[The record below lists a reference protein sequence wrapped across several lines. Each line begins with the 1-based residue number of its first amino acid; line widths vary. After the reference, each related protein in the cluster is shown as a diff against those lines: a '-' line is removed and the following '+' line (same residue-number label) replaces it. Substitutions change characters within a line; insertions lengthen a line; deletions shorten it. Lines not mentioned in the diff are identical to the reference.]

1 MTKLSQDELIKKYP
15 DYKKYPKYNGVYTS
29 RLKKV
34 LSEDNFSGVLQIQK
48 IVWKKGERVVFSEN
62 DQIISDS
69 VSTSAS
75 LNTLLEKNKKDI
87 LSLIKQKP
95 TLSLED
101 RKQKK
106 EKNLSNDKLKP
117 TIDALKKVDKSL
129 NNEYIIRENQD
140 FDSLFQ
146 KLPDF
151 WKEHMFMKKKVY
163 VWVVSSVDNKK
174 IKVCIW
180 KHDKNPIYFD
190 VNIFDI
196 FGKRKYLKW
205 DKVFLDS
212 RKKPLTLAS
221 QKEFNRQRLADL
233 RRLGIYLNSKK
244 PIIYKTQSWKV
255 IKGHVVWLS
264 QDVLSKEVIFQ
275 PLRGN
280 SFSLSFDSL
289 QKWLIKKQKRD
300 NKKKLSDH
308 VKEQEAA

>member
-1 MTKLSQDELIKKYP
+1 MTKLSQDDLIKKYP
-15 DYKKYPKYNGVYTS
+15 DHKKYPKYKGVYTS

-34 LSEDNFSGVLQIQK
+34 LSEDNFSGVLQTQK
-48 IVWKKGERVVFSEN
+48 IMWKKGERVVFSEN

-87 LSLIKQKP
+87 LSLIKQKSS
-95 TLSLED
+95 LSPKI
-101 RKQKK
+101 RK
-106 EKNLSNDKLKP
+106 EKNLSKDKLKP

-180 KHDKNPIYFD
+180 KHDKNPICFD

-205 DKVFLDS
+205 DKVFLDF

-300 NKKKLSDH
+300 NKKKLSDD
-308 VKEQEAA
+308 VKKQEAA